1 MKNENLCWIIAD
13 GGNPLRS
20 VFMTSIG
27 RTAEAEVDRT
37 AGVLGVTADTEAS
50 VGLMLTRD
58 DYQTVHV
65 VVQDAA
71 TVAVLDQS
79 EEILVKLR
87 L

>member
-1 MKNENLCWIIAD
+1 
-13 GGNPLRS
+13 
-20 VFMTSIG
+20 
-27 RTAEAEVDRT
+27 
-37 AGVLGVTADTEAS
+37 
-50 VGLMLTRD
+50 MLTRD